1 MNQYVIIARD
11 GTDEQA
17 IDRRMAA
24 RSTHLAG
31 VKTLKDNNQYISGG
45 AILDDSG
52 KMVGSVMITQFETD
66 QEMQA
71 WYNSE
76 PYITHNVWQTIEVKS
91 FRVANV

>member
-17 IDRRMAA
+17 IARRMAA
-24 RSTHLAG
+24 RPTHLAG
-31 VKTLKDNNQYISGG
+31 VKTLKEKNQYISGG
-45 AILDDSG
+45 AILDDNG
-52 KMVGSVMITQFETD
+52 KMIGSVMIAQFETD
-66 QEMQA
+66 EEMQA

-76 PYITHNVWQTIEVKS
+76 PYITQNVWQAIEVKS

>member
-24 RSTHLAG
+24 RPTHLEG
-31 VKTLKDNNQYISGG
+31 VKNLKDNNQYISGG

-52 KMVGSVMITQFETD
+52 KMIGSVMILQFETD

-71 WYNSE
+71 WYNSDS
-76 PYITHNVWQTIEVKS
+76 YITQNVWQTIEIKS